1 MEYFVAI
8 IMQIFH
14 CSSLLT
20 IHTVMYGMCVP
31 TTSASVLV
39 LKNMYRELKGD
50 VYFNLEFQQSSY
62 IIKLAILY

>member
-1 MEYFVAI
+1 M
-8 IMQIFH
+8 H
-14 CSSLLT
+14 
-20 IHTVMYGMCVP
+20 GMCVP

-50 VYFNLEFQQSSY
+50 AYFNLEFQLSSY